1 MNAYRYVFYVI
12 GMILSFPI
20 RVLHIIPFDD
30 SIKHAGKKPISSSP
44 KSSYS
49 NMNKNKN
56 YTSQQG
62 VKRNCGQS
70 QQNIR
75 LAHKSKQLPKDK

>member
-1 MNAYRYVFYVI
+1 MNAYRYVSYVI

-20 RVLHIIPFDD
+20 RVLHAVPFDD
-30 SIKHAGKKPISSSP
+30 NIKHTGKMPISSSP

-49 NMNKNKN
+49 NMNKNNN
-56 YTSQQG
+56 YTRQQG

-75 LAHKSKQLPKDK
+75 LAHKSKQLQNDK